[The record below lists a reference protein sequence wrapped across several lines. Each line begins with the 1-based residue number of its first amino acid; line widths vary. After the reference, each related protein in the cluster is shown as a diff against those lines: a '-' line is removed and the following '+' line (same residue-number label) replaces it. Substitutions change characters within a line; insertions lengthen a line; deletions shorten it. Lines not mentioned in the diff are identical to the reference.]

1 MQKMIHNTEGMPL
14 LMQWALALQHLLAV
28 FAGTLI
34 VPAITG
40 LPVPVTLLFAGI
52 STLIYQFFT
61 RGKVALFYSC
71 SFVFLSGMMLIR
83 DTCVA
88 KGLSVSM
95 GLCYVCFGIFV
106 SGMAYIILG
115 QVLRYVSYRRITKL
129 FPPVLYGT
137 YIMSLGIVMFSAC
150 IDSIKTDWIVTIVA
164 IIVTICS
171 QFFFKGAMKLIPI
184 NIGILVAS
192 IVSAFR
198 GNIDLSAV
206 YEAEWVAVPFDRQ
219 YMAFTVFEDF
229 DGSLLAF
236 SVFTIL
242 PLVLVSIVE
251 HIADLLAISRTTKI
265 DYIRTVGLPRTL
277 SANGLS
283 TMLSAMFGAPATT
296 SFSQTTGLIALNRVC
311 ATRVISL
318 AAILMILLAFSPK
331 VAALLAAIPA
341 AAIGGVTLLMYV
353 MVVVVGLQ
361 TLINA
366 KVDFLNLR
374 NLLIFCIVLGSTV
387 IIKYGLNDSVSLFGL
402 TLSSLT
408 VAGLSGTI
416 LNAVLP
422 DKTE

>member
-1 MQKMIHNTEGMPL
+1 MIHNTEGMSL
-14 LMQWALALQHLLAV
+14 FTQWALALQHLLAV

-34 VPAITG
+34 IPMVTG
-40 LPVPVTLLFAGI
+40 LPMSVTLLFAGI

-61 RGKVALFYSC
+61 RGKVALFYSV
-71 SFVFLSGMMLIR
+71 SFVFLSGMIFIR

-88 KGLSVSM
+88 QGLSVSM
-95 GLCYVCFGIFV
+95 ALCYVCFGIFV

-115 QVLRYVSYRRITKL
+115 QVLRYVSYQRIMKL
-129 FPPVLYGT
+129 FPPVLYGP
-137 YIMSLGIVMFSAC
+137 YIMSLGIVMFSASF
-150 IDSIKTDWIVTIVA
+150 DSIKTDWIVAVVA
-164 IIVTICS
+164 VVVTIFS
-171 QFFFKGAMKLIPI
+171 QFFFKGVMRLMPI
-184 NIGILVAS
+184 NIGILVAT
-192 IVSAFR
+192 IIAAFR

-206 YEAEWVAVPFDRQ
+206 YEAEWVAIPFDRQ
-219 YMAFTVFEDF
+219 YMALTVFEEL

-251 HIADLLAISRTTKI
+251 HIADLLAISRTTKV

-283 TMLSAMFGAPATT
+283 TMLSALFGAPATT

-311 ATRVISL
+311 ATRLISL
-318 AAILMILLAFSPK
+318 AAILMIFLAFSPK

-341 AAIGGVTLLMYV
+341 AAIGGATLMMYG
-353 MVVVVGLQ
+353 MVVVVGLRA
-361 TLINA
+361 LVDA
-366 KVDFLNLR
+366 KVDFFNLR
-374 NLLIFCIVLGSTV
+374 NLLIFSVVLVST
-387 IIKYGLNDSVSLFGL
+387 IGIKYELNDSVSFFGL

-416 LNAVLP
+416 LNAILP
-422 DKTE
+422 DKEE